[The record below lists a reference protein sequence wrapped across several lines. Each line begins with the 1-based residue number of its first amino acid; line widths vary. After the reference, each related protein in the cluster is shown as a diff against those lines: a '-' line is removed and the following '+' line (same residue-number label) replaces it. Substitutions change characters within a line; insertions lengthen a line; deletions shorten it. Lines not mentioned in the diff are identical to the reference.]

1 MPTEEALE
9 SCDICLV
16 IGTSSIVY
24 PAAMFAP
31 MAARRGIP
39 VAEFNLEKT
48 PETYNFQYVSSFTM
62 HPGTQF
68 AVRRYLTFR
77 ITPHFRYSDINKSRK
92 MYILWFWSKYIF

>member
-1 MPTEEALE
+1 MKENLTSKNIMCFVMLTEEALE

-16 IGTSSIVY
+16 IGTSSVVY

-48 PETYNFQYVSSFTM
+48 PETYNFQYVISFNRV
-62 HPGTQF
+62 
-68 AVRRYLTFR
+68 ASYCR
-77 ITPHFRYSDINKSRK
+77 I
-92 MYILWFWSKYIF
+92 

>member
-1 MPTEEALE
+1 MLTEEALE

-16 IGTSSIVY
+16 IGTSSVVY

-48 PETYNFQYVSSFTM
+48 PETYNFQYVSSFSSVVSHCRM
-62 HPGTQF
+62 EYYAYRNSVG
-68 AVRRYLTFR
+68 
-77 ITPHFRYSDINKSRK
+77 S
-92 MYILWFWSKYIF
+92 